1 MIFHELSPRWTP
13 ISPPLR
19 SCYCSALLFSHLL
32 DRGKQGRLSAS
43 SLQGT
48 VTNMPDSILRK
59 NSSVII
65 ASAEVNSAA
74 GPLPGPLPLL
84 HSAQQVSMEIDIHGP
99 D

>member
-1 MIFHELSPRWTP
+1 
-13 ISPPLR
+13 
-19 SCYCSALLFSHLL
+19 
-32 DRGKQGRLSAS
+32 
-43 SLQGT
+43 
-48 VTNMPDSILRK
+48 MPDSILRK

-74 GPLPGPLPLL
+74 GPLPLL